1 MQRLTITVDDDIAAL
16 ARSDIEAGRAASM
29 SAWVADAMRRK
40 ALARAELVAE
50 IEDMRAEKPA
60 SGETVAW
67 LATVLGRPPGWVGT
81 RLQAGAAAETADA
94 D

>member
-16 ARSDIEAGRAASM
+16 ARTDIEAGRATSM

-50 IEDMRAEKPA
+50 IEDMRAAKPT
-60 SGETVAW
+60 SVETVEW
-67 LATVLGRPPGWVGT
+67 LATILGRPPGWIGARV
-81 RLQAGAAAETADA
+81 QAGDAAGTADA
-94 D
+94 R